1 MTLPIPW
8 PPFLRWIRFFRQ
20 PCAGRS
26 KIASCGFFR
35 AYSFQA
41 GAESPGRQLESSIA
55 GTGRQH
61 SVREK
66 AQAAAARKEKL
77 AQIAKARQARATA
90 KLDAAKQ
97 KEEALRRKNLE
108 RRAERMEKIWAKR
121 RAKTGKAILK
131 GKLPASALDSLVAD
145 SCGRPGLCRV
155 GFFVPGL
162 SCCGFAGTRFHAAR
176 FAQGRGCGSGLFAG
190 DSIAAPAGDSS
201 TGWSR
206 GIAG

>member
-1 MTLPIPW
+1 ML
-8 PPFLRWIRFFRQ
+8 FRSADSLKAQLRAQ
-20 PCAGRS
+20 ADS
-26 KIASCGFFR
+26 IAS
-35 AYSFQA
+35 
-41 GAESPGRQLESSIA
+41 
-55 GTGRQH
+55 
-61 SVREK
+61 VKK

-145 SCGRPGLCRV
+145 SLREARAFAALDSLFRDSLAADSLGRDSMQLDS
-155 GFFVPGL
+155 L
-162 SCCGFAGTRFHAAR
+162 KAGVAAADSLR
-176 FAQGRGCGSGLFAG
+176 G
-190 DSIAAPAGDSS
+190 DSIAAPAGDSL
-201 TGWSR
+201 
-206 GIAG
+206 